1 MIHIYTLKGPEA
13 GKNLEF
19 KSDTIYIG
27 RSPENDM
34 QVRDPLVS
42 RKHLKVSLK
51 DNKYI
56 IVDLQ
61 SANGTLI
68 NNNKI
73 APNTEIDI
81 EEGVPIVIGVSTIS
95 FGKPYA
101 DKILPK
107 QDSTIQP
114 VGRHHADEESA
125 DQRLM
130 QFRNNMTLIF
140 KILDLLKESFM
151 LDELLDKVLTYILDL
166 LIRIDRVFIVLID
179 TATMDASKVISKSR
193 DSAFNEYI
201 EYNRDIVNEVI
212 RSKKS
217 IIISDQYSK
226 YDMEFSKTSEL
237 PKSGSTI
244 CMPLINK
251 SQIRGVIYLDS
262 IGKPNGFRL
271 EDLELLDA
279 IGSIIALI
287 LDDSLQS

>member
-1 MIHIYTLKGPEA
+1 MINCYILKGPET
-13 GKNLEF
+13 GKNYEF
-19 KSDTIYIG
+19 KSDTISIG
-27 RSPENDM
+27 RSPENDI
-34 QVRDPLVS
+34 QIRDPLVS
-42 RKHLKVSLK
+42 RKHLKVSLI
-51 DNKYI
+51 DNKYR

-68 NNNKI
+68 GNKKI
-73 APNTEIDI
+73 VPNTEVDI
-81 EEGVPIVIGVSTIS
+81 EAGVPIAIGVSTIS
-95 FGKPYA
+95 FGKPCT
-101 DKILPK
+101 DEILPQ

-114 VGRHHADEESA
+114 IGKTHADEESA

-130 QFRNNMTLIF
+130 QYKNNMNLIF
-140 KILDLLKESFM
+140 KILDLLKESLM
-151 LDELLDKVLTYILDL
+151 LDELLDKILTYILNL
-166 LIRIDRVFIVLID
+166 LIRIDRVFIVLTD
-179 TATMDASKVISKSR
+179 TVTMDTSKVISKSR
-193 DSAFNEYI
+193 NSTFNEYI

-262 IGKPNGFRL
+262 IGKTNGFRL
-271 EDLELLDA
+271 DDLELLDA

-287 LDDSLQS
+287 LDDLLHA

>member
-1 MIHIYTLKGPEA
+1 MIHCYTLKGPEA
-13 GKNLEF
+13 GKDYEF

-34 QVRDPLVS
+34 QIRDPLVS

-51 DNKYI
+51 DNKYR

-61 SANGTLI
+61 SANGTFI
-68 NNNKI
+68 GNKKI
-73 APNTEIDI
+73 VPNTEVDI
-81 EEGVPIVIGVSTIS
+81 EAGLPIVIGVSTIS
-95 FGKPYA
+95 FGKPCA
-101 DKILPK
+101 DEVLPQ

-114 VGRHHADEESA
+114 IGRPHADEESA

-130 QFRNNMTLIF
+130 QYKNNMNLIF
-140 KILDLLKESFM
+140 KILDLLKESLM
-151 LDELLDKVLTYILDL
+151 LDELLDKIVTYILNL

-179 TATMDASKVISKSR
+179 TVTMDTSKVISKSR
-193 DSAFNEYI
+193 NSTLNEYI
-201 EYNRDIVNEVI
+201 EYNRDIVDEVI
-212 RSKKS
+212 RSKKAV
-217 IIISDQYSK
+217 IISDQYSK
-226 YDMEFSKTSEL
+226 YDMESSKTSEL

-262 IGKPNGFRL
+262 IGKTNGFRL
-271 EDLELLDA
+271 DDLELLDA

-287 LDDSLQS
+287 LDDSLRS